1 MSTNFK
7 AVLFISAGLLL
18 LGFGCAATP
27 PRSPAPPL
35 QEPEARSIIPG
46 PEPAD
51 QTEAPAPRTLASL
64 RLTDQAQALIESRRP
79 DEAIRILEKS
89 LNMDPNNGL
98 NYYFLA
104 EAWILKGNKD
114 QAGEFNRLAGIY
126 LNEDPVWM
134 EKVLRQKEQIEKI
147 HEK

>member
-7 AVLFISAGLLL
+7 AVLFLWAGILLL
-18 LGFGCAATP
+18 SFGCAATP
-27 PRSPAPPL
+27 PGPAAPPL
-35 QEPEARSIIPG
+35 QAQEPRPLFPG

-51 QTEAPAPRTLASL
+51 RVEAPAPRTLASL
-64 RLTDQAQALIESRRP
+64 HLTDQARALIESQRP

-89 LNMDPNNGL
+89 LNMDPNNGR

-147 HEK
+147 YEK